1 MKIPLL
7 ADPGSS
13 VHEAYG
19 IVKLYHF
26 HRQNMYLPATFLVD
40 KEGNLKWLYIGK
52 NNADRPV
59 RELILEQLSQLQYR

>member
-19 IVKLYHF
+19 IVKPYHF

-40 KEGNLKWLYIGK
+40 KGGNLKWLYIG
-52 NNADRPV
+52 NRNSDRPA
-59 RELILEQLSQLQYR
+59 RELILEQLSQLQHR